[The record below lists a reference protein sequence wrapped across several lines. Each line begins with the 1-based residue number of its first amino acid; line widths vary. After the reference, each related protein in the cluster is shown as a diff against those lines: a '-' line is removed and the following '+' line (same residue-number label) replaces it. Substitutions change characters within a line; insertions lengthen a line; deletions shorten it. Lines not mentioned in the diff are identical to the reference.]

1 MISSEQILIQIEK
14 QVHKAKIE
22 TNEQSTREA
31 LVAIRANCRLFF
43 RVVTFLIL
51 SAC

>member
-31 LVAIRANCRLFF
+31 LVAIRALCD
-43 RVVTFLIL
+43 VVLD
-51 SAC
+51 SE